1 MTIQAMKID
10 GIEYDVVRTDSIY
23 KCYECD
29 CYDMGEWECSFEKET
44 PDFVCPLVN
53 QSKKAILKR
62 RPPSSLGNKILP

>member
-1 MTIQAMKID
+1 MTIEAMKID
-10 GIEYDVVRTDSIY
+10 GIEYVVVHTDSIY

-53 QSKKAILKR
+53 QPKKSILKR
-62 RPPSSLGNKILP
+62 RPPSLTMK